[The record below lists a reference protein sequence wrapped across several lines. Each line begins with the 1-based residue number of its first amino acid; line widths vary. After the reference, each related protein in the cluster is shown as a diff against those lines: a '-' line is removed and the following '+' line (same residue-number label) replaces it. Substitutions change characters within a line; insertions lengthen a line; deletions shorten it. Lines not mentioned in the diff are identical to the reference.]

1 MIVFDTLD
9 NLELYQG
16 ISDKIL
22 RVITIMDR
30 SLPYDQ
36 GPGHYKCPEDDS
48 VIYEIE
54 AYPTTFNGKR
64 EIPSEKEYSME
75 IVLEGEA
82 VTSIDED
89 NVLHRKECQK
99 RHLPVLERLR
109 RAFFHSSAFSIA
121 MRSMSNI
128 SSWFGCMLPAPV
140 SP

>member
-82 VTSIDED
+82 VTSIDEE
-89 NVLHRKECQK
+89 NVFVMAPGRFLLLKGEVGIKRKMT
-99 RHLPVLERLR
+99 R
-109 RAFFHSSAFSIA
+109 
-121 MRSMSNI
+121 NI
-128 SSWFGCMLPAPV
+128 EKSVKSVIFRF
-140 SP
+140 

>member
-64 EIPSEKEYSME
+64 EIPSEKEYLME

-89 NVLHRKECQK
+89 NVFVMAPGRFLLLKGEVGIKRKMT
-99 RHLPVLERLR
+99 R
-109 RAFFHSSAFSIA
+109 
-121 MRSMSNI
+121 NI
-128 SSWFGCMLPAPV
+128 EKSVKSVIFRF
-140 SP
+140 

>member
-54 AYPTTFNGKR
+54 AYPTTFNGKK

-89 NVLHRKECQK
+89 NVFVMAPGRFLLLKGEVEIKRKMT
-99 RHLPVLERLR
+99 R
-109 RAFFHSSAFSIA
+109 
-121 MRSMSNI
+121 NI
-128 SSWFGCMLPAPV
+128 EKSVKSVIFRF
-140 SP
+140 

>member
-48 VIYEIE
+48 VLYEIE
-54 AYPTTFNGKR
+54 AYPTTFSGKR

-89 NVLHRKECQK
+89 NVFVMAPGRFLLLKGEVGIKRKMT
-99 RHLPVLERLR
+99 R
-109 RAFFHSSAFSIA
+109 
-121 MRSMSNI
+121 NI
-128 SSWFGCMLPAPV
+128 EKSVKSVIFRF
-140 SP
+140 

>member
-48 VIYEIE
+48 VLYEIE

-89 NVLHRKECQK
+89 NVFVMAPGRFLLLKGEVEIKRKMT
-99 RHLPVLERLR
+99 R
-109 RAFFHSSAFSIA
+109 
-121 MRSMSNI
+121 NI
-128 SSWFGCMLPAPV
+128 EKSVKSVIFRF
-140 SP
+140 

>member
-89 NVLHRKECQK
+89 NVFVMAPGRFLLLKGEVEIKRKMT
-99 RHLPVLERLR
+99 R
-109 RAFFHSSAFSIA
+109 
-121 MRSMSNI
+121 NI
-128 SSWFGCMLPAPV
+128 EKSVKSVIFRF
-140 SP
+140 